1 MKIDSEK
8 IQNIFAK
15 FGCDEKCVVTQEIAH
30 ESESYQPSSLEEEE
44 KQAEELNLQ
53 TIFSES
59 EEELE
64 SDQLLSLEEE
74 ERQAKELNL
83 QTIFSESEEELE
95 SDQPLYLEK
104 EEDVEEEQSANI
116 EEESRQAEE
125 LSQQE
130 IFFELKE
137 EEDVEEYLPPT
148 AEDEAEQAKRL
159 EKFNLF
165 STQLTQEQDAK
176 EHPVPKSDEKST
188 KSSNPKPKT
197 HLESVDLEKSE
208 YKLACEII
216 KDKKLA
222 YIDNPSMGASISKD
236 NERYWETISKQELKG
251 IIYKHIPEKEKHEK
265 SNIDGYCKNI
275 AEFIRYEAYRN
286 YFEKKSFEEDSFQK
300 IENHVVFKNGVY
312 DAKNG
317 KLHPFN
323 TKLPYYYG
331 INANYI
337 DYDEDTPYYDKL
349 KEDATD
355 GDHESME
362 MFDLMLAYLM
372 IPNRSGKCFFVMA
385 NAPDSGKSLL
395 GRFISDIY
403 EGNRTKS
410 IDPEHLSGRFSLGDA
425 SEFVLLSCLEMNT
438 DRLKKPVVA
447 LMKQMTGDKTMRS
460 EAKYKN
466 EQTVNIRF
474 KLLLATN
481 GGITLPQGMQDAA
494 FYRRIIVIPFIKQT
508 PLDELQSNLDKKIWE
523 ERDAI
528 LSKCIRKLQKYIDE
542 NDGIVFPES
551 SLSMSMKEAWM
562 GGKNYDDEFLEKA
575 IKYTGDKK
583 DKVSINDIEKLYRMF
598 IDISNESGG
607 DVIITDRKNLVAK
620 ILSLFTSAEKSKGRV
635 KSIFNPVKEKNEAV
649 IKRIKVEDSF
659 LELLGIY

>member
-1 MKIDSEK
+1 MELDK
-8 IQNIFAK
+8 NIRVNISQIFNEFK
-15 FGCDEKCVVTQEIAH
+15 YNG
-30 ESESYQPSSLEEEE
+30 SESHRSIEQMETHRIKNSQTQGSISCSLSEEDNPCYGKEELRKVANDIIAMEE
-44 KQAEELNLQ
+44 KLEYLKMEEPEEDNPCYG
-53 TIFSES
+53 
-59 EEELE
+59 EEELRKVTNDIIAME
-64 SDQLLSLEEE
+64 EKLEYLKMEE
-74 ERQAKELNL
+74 PEEDNPCYG
-83 QTIFSESEEELE
+83 EEELRKVTN
-95 SDQPLYLEK
+95 DII
-104 EEDVEEEQSANI
+104 AM
-116 EEESRQAEE
+116 
-125 LSQQE
+125 
-130 IFFELKE
+130 
-137 EEDVEEYLPPT
+137 
-148 AEDEAEQAKRL
+148 
-159 EKFNLF
+159 
-165 STQLTQEQDAK
+165 EQDAK
-176 EHPVPKSDEKST
+176 EHPVPKANEKST
-188 KSSNPKPKT
+188 QNSNPKPKT
-197 HLESVDLEKSE
+197 HLENTDFEKSE

-216 KDKKLA
+216 KKEKLA
-222 YIDNPSMGASISKD
+222 YIDNPSMCSGISKD
-236 NERYWETISKQELKG
+236 NKRYWETINKQQLKA
-251 IIYKHIPEKEKHEK
+251 IIYKHISEKEKHEK

-275 AEFIRYEAYRN
+275 AEFILYEAYRN

-317 KLHPFN
+317 ELFPFN
-323 TKLPYYYG
+323 TELPYYYG

-337 DYDEDTPYYDKL
+337 DYDEETPCYDKL

-355 GDHESME
+355 GDYESME

-481 GGITLPQGMQDAA
+481 GGIILPQGMKDAA
-494 FYRRIIVIPFIKQT
+494 FYRRVIVIPFIQST
-508 PLDELQSNLDKKIWE
+508 PLDKLQNDLDKRIWE

-528 LSKCIRKLQKYIDE
+528 LSQCIRKLQKYIDK

-551 SLSMSMKEAWM
+551 SLSMSMKETWM

-575 IKYTGDKK
+575 FQYTGDKK
-583 DKVSINDIEKLYRMF
+583 DRVSINDIEELYRMF
-598 IDISNESGG
+598 INISNEAGG
-607 DVIITDRKNLVAK
+607 DVIITDRKNLVTK
-620 ILSLFTSAEKSKGRV
+620 ILMLFTSAEKGKGRV
-635 KSIFNPVKEKNEAV
+635 KSIFKPNLEKNEAV

-659 LELLGIY
+659 LELLNID

>member
-1 MKIDSEK
+1 MDPEK
-8 IQNIFAK
+8 IQNIFVK
-15 FGCDEKCVVTQEIAH
+15 FGCAEKCVVTQEIAY
-30 ESESYQPSSLEEEE
+30 ESEPYQPSSLEEEGR
-44 KQAEELNLQ
+44 QAEELNSKN
-53 TIFSES
+53 IFSEQ
-59 EEELE
+59 EDE
-64 SDQLLSLEEE
+64 DLEEY
-74 ERQAKELNL
+74 Q
-83 QTIFSESEEELE
+83 SPS
-95 SDQPLYLEK
+95 
-104 EEDVEEEQSANI
+104 VEEEA
-116 EEESRQAEE
+116 RQAEE
-125 LSQQE
+125 LNQQNV
-130 IFFELKE
+130 FSELGE
-137 EEDVEEYLPPT
+137 EEALESYQPPSLEEEKRQVEELNLQIVLSESE
-148 AEDEAEQAKRL
+148 EDEDLEEYQPTSLEEEKEQAKMLQRL
-159 EKFNLF
+159 NLF
-165 STQLTQEQDAK
+165 PTSLTKEQDAK
-176 EHPVPKSDEKST
+176 EHPVPKADEKSAQ
-188 KSSNPKPKT
+188 SSNPKPKT
-197 HLESVDLEKSE
+197 HLENADFEKSE

-216 KDKKLA
+216 KKEKLA
-222 YIDNPSMGASISKD
+222 YIDNPSMCSGISKD
-236 NERYWETISKQELKG
+236 NKRYWETISKQELKG

-286 YFEKKSFEEDSFQK
+286 YFEKKSFEEDSFKK
-300 IENHVVFKNGVY
+300 IENHVVFRNGVY

-317 KLHPFN
+317 KLCSFN
-323 TKLPYYYG
+323 TELPYYYG

-337 DYDEDTPYYDKL
+337 DYDEETPCYDKL
-349 KEDATD
+349 KEDATG
-355 GDHESME
+355 GDYESME

-410 IDPEHLSGRFSLGDA
+410 IDPEHLSGRFSLGDV

-481 GGITLPQGMQDAA
+481 GGIILPQGMKDAA
-494 FYRRIIVIPFIKQT
+494 FYRRVIVIPFIQST
-508 PLDELQSNLDKKIWE
+508 PLDKLQNDLDKKIWE

-575 IKYTGDKK
+575 FQYTGDKK
-583 DKVSINDIEKLYRMF
+583 DRVSINDIEALYRMF
-598 IDISNESGG
+598 INISNETGG

-620 ILSLFTSAEKSKGRV
+620 ILTRYTSAEKGKGRV
-635 KSIFNPVKEKNEAV
+635 KSIFNPNLEKNEAA

-659 LELLGIY
+659 WELLNIDQ